1 MSAALELSAEIGTA
15 VGKSASRRLRR
26 LENKIPA
33 VVYGAS
39 EEGQNLTLNV
49 NELSKVMQ
57 SDTFYSQI
65 LNISVDGKSQQVVLR
80 DLHRSPATGKVLHID
95 FLRVRAD
102 QELNVNIPLHFVNE
116 ESCIGV
122 KVGGGQITHNLV
134 EVEISCLPADLPETI
149 EVDVAELD
157 VGDSLHLSDLVV
169 PDKVTIV
176 ALSSGESDKDV
187 SVVTVS
193 VKRGGTDEELDE
205 DLGISTEDGAEDSEA
220 DADSSAGSDENEG
233 SDD

>member
-1 MSAALELSAEIGTA
+1 MSAALELSAEIRTA

-65 LNISVDGKSQQVVLR
+65 LNISIDGKSQQVVLR

-176 ALSSGESDKDV
+176 ALSSGESYRDV
-187 SVVTVS
+187 TVVTVS

-205 DLGISTEDGAEDSEA
+205 ELGISSEDGAEDSEA
-220 DADSSAGSDENEG
+220 DADSSAGSDDNEG

>member
-1 MSAALELSAEIGTA
+1 MSAALELSAEIRTA

-26 LENKIPA
+26 LENKVPA
-33 VVYGAS
+33 VVYGAA

-57 SDTFYSQI
+57 SETFYSQI

-80 DLHRSPATGKVLHID
+80 DLHRSPDTGKVLHVD

-102 QELNVNIPLHFVNE
+102 QEVNVSIPLHFINE
-116 ESCIGV
+116 ETCVGV
-122 KVGGGQITHNLV
+122 KIGGGIITHNLV
-134 EVEISCLPADLPETI
+134 EVEISCLPGDLPESI

-157 VGDSLHLSDLVV
+157 VGDSLHLSDLSV
-169 PDKVTIV
+169 PEKVSIV
-176 ALSSGESDKDV
+176 ALSSGESDRDV

-193 VKRGGTDEELDE
+193 VKRGGIDELDE
-205 DLGISTEDGAEDSEA
+205 DLELSSEDVVEDGEVDP
-220 DADSSAGSDENEG
+220 DSSESGDESEG

>member
-1 MSAALELSAEIGTA
+1 MSAAVELSAEIRTT

-26 LENKIPA
+26 LESKIPA
-33 VVYGAS
+33 VLYGAA

-57 SDTFYSQI
+57 SETFYSQI

-80 DLHRSPATGKVLHID
+80 DLHRSPDTGKVLHID

-102 QELNVNIPLHFVNE
+102 QELTVSIPLHFINE
-116 ESCIGV
+116 ESCVGV
-122 KVGGGQITHNLV
+122 KIGGGLVTHNLV
-134 EVEISCLPADLPETI
+134 EVEISCLPADLPESI

-157 VGDSLHLSDLVV
+157 IGDSLHLSDLAI
-169 PDKVTIV
+169 PDNVSVV
-176 ALSSGESDKDV
+176 ALSSGESDRDV

-193 VKRGGTDEELDE
+193 VKRGGIDELDE
-205 DLGISTEDGAEDSEA
+205 DLETSSEDGIEA
-220 DADSSAGSDENEG
+220 DEADSDSLESSDENEG

>member
-1 MSAALELSAEIGTA
+1 MSAALELSAEIRTA
-15 VGKSASRRLRR
+15 VGKSASRRMRR
-26 LENKIPA
+26 LESKIPA
-33 VVYGAS
+33 VVYGAA

-57 SDTFYSQI
+57 SETFYSQI

-80 DLHRSPATGKVLHID
+80 DLHRSPDTGKVLHID

-102 QELNVNIPLHFVNE
+102 QALNVSIPLHFINE

-122 KVGGGQITHNLV
+122 KIGGGLITHNLV
-134 EVEISCLPADLPETI
+134 EVEISCLPADLPESI

-157 VGDSLHLSDLVV
+157 LGDSLHLSDLVI
-169 PDKVTIV
+169 PDNVSVV

-187 SVVTVS
+187 SVVTVT
-193 VKRGGTDEELDE
+193 VKRGGIDDELDE
-205 DLGISTEDGAEDSEA
+205 DLEVSSEDGEGDS
-220 DADSSAGSDENEG
+220 DSSESGDESEG

>member
-1 MSAALELSAEIGTA
+1 MSAALELSAEIRTA

-116 ESCIGV
+116 ESCVGV
-122 KVGGGQITHNLV
+122 KIGGGLITHNMV

-176 ALSSGESDKDV
+176 ALSFGESDRDV
-187 SVVTVS
+187 TVVTVS

-205 DLGISTEDGAEDSEA
+205 ELGISSEDGAEDSEA
-220 DADSSAGSDENEG
+220 DADSSADSDENEG

>member
-1 MSAALELSAEIGTA
+1 MSAALELSAEIRTA

-65 LNISVDGKSQQVVLR
+65 LNISIDGKSQQVVLR

-176 ALSSGESDKDV
+176 ALSSGESDRDV
-187 SVVTVS
+187 TVVTVS
-193 VKRGGTDEELDE
+193 VKRGDTDEELDE
-205 DLGISTEDGAEDSEA
+205 ELGISSEDGAEDSEA
-220 DADSSAGSDENEG
+220 DADSSAGSDDNEG

>member
-1 MSAALELSAEIGTA
+1 MSAALELSAEIRTA
-15 VGKSASRRLRR
+15 VGKSASRRMRR
-26 LENKIPA
+26 LESKIPA
-33 VVYGAS
+33 VVYGAA

-57 SDTFYSQI
+57 SETFYSQI

-80 DLHRSPATGKVLHID
+80 DLHRSPDTGKVLHID

-102 QELNVNIPLHFVNE
+102 QALNVSIPLHFINE
-116 ESCIGV
+116 ESCTGV
-122 KVGGGQITHNLV
+122 KIGGGLITHNLV
-134 EVEISCLPADLPETI
+134 EVEISCLPADLPESI

-157 VGDSLHLSDLVV
+157 LGDSLHLSDLVI
-169 PDKVTIV
+169 PDNVSVV

-187 SVVTVS
+187 SVVTVT
-193 VKRGGTDEELDE
+193 VKRGGIDDELDELDE
-205 DLGISTEDGAEDSEA
+205 DLEVSSEDGEGDS
-220 DADSSAGSDENEG
+220 DSSESGDESEG

>member
-1 MSAALELSAEIGTA
+1 MSAALELSAEIRTA

-65 LNISVDGKSQQVVLR
+65 LNISIDGKSQQVVLR

-95 FLRVRAD
+95 FLRVRED

-116 ESCIGV
+116 ESCVGV
-122 KVGGGQITHNLV
+122 KIGGGLITHNLV

-187 SVVTVS
+187 TVVTVS
-193 VKRGGTDEELDE
+193 VKRVATDEELDE
-205 DLGISTEDGAEDSEA
+205 ELGISTEDGAEDSEA
-220 DADSSAGSDENEG
+220 DTDSSAGSDENEG

>member
-1 MSAALELSAEIGTA
+1 MSAALELSAEIRTA
-15 VGKSASRRLRR
+15 VGKSASRRMRR
-26 LENKIPA
+26 LESKIPA
-33 VVYGAS
+33 VVYGAA

-57 SDTFYSQI
+57 SETFYSQI

-80 DLHRSPATGKVLHID
+80 DLHRSPDTGKVLHID

-102 QELNVNIPLHFVNE
+102 QVLNVSIPLHFINE

-122 KVGGGQITHNLV
+122 KIGGGLITHNLV
-134 EVEISCLPADLPETI
+134 EVEISCLPADLPESI

-157 VGDSLHLSDLVV
+157 LGDSLHLSDLVI
-169 PDKVTIV
+169 PDNVSVV

-187 SVVTVS
+187 SVVTVT
-193 VKRGGTDEELDE
+193 VRRGGIDDELDE
-205 DLGISTEDGAEDSEA
+205 DLEVSSEDGIEDGEGDS
-220 DADSSAGSDENEG
+220 DSSESGDESEG

>member
-1 MSAALELSAEIGTA
+1 MSAALELSAEIRTA

-33 VVYGAS
+33 VVYGAA

-65 LNISVDGKSQQVVLR
+65 LNILIDGKSQQVVLR
-80 DLHRSPATGKVLHID
+80 DLHRSPDTGKVLHID

-102 QELNVNIPLHFVNE
+102 QEINVNIPLHFVNE
-116 ESCIGV
+116 ESCVGV
-122 KVGGGQITHNLV
+122 KIGGGLITHNLV
-134 EVEISCLPADLPETI
+134 EVEISCLPGDLPESI

-176 ALSSGESDKDV
+176 ALSSGESDRDV
-187 SVVTVS
+187 SVVSVS
-193 VKRGGTDEELDE
+193 LKRGGADDELDE
-205 DLGISTEDGAEDSEA
+205 DLEISSEDGVDDTEA
-220 DADSSAGSDENEG
+220 DEGSSASSDESEG